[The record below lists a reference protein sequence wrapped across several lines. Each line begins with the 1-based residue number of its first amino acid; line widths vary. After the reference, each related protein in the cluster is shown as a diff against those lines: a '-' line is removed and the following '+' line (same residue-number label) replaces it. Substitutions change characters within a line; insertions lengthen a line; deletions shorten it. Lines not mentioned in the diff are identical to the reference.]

1 MAPRRAVSCTSIPSA
16 HCADAAT
23 PRSAGTGKAC
33 SVCHTTH
40 APTASHTSRTHA
52 RYGAANLHAARCVA
66 LSRRVDSSPLVSFV
80 SRGRTLAATYSSRLA
95 NPAFSIPRLCG
106 SHCSA
111 QRSIG
116 AANVTNRLKYCSPL
130 CAALRWRWRWRWHWH
145 CTALLQARVRN
156 KDSLQVGIDAQCAVC
171 SVLRYVRRSAMR
183 CWSTKIRRNV
193 LPQSKACALHVA
205 QRSIDRSLRNESHS
219 SHRTIGFSL
228 Q

>member
-1 MAPRRAVSCTSIPSA
+1 MAPRRAVSCTSTPSA

-130 CAALRWRWRWRWHWH
+130 CAALR
-145 CTALLQARVRN
+145 CAALALALALALLQARVRN

-183 CWSTKIRRNV
+183 CWSTKIRRNI

-219 SHRTIGFSL
+219 SHRTIGFSA

>member
-33 SVCHTTH
+33 SVCHTTQRRLH
-40 APTASHTSRTHA
+40 HTHRARTHA
-52 RYGAANLHAARCVA
+52 TVRLTDLHAARCVA
-66 LSRRVDSSPLVSFV
+66 LSRRVDSAPFVSFV

-111 QRSIG
+111 QRSIS

-130 CAALRWRWRWRWHWH
+130 CAGAGAG
-145 CTALLQARVRN
+145 TALLQARVRN

-193 LPQSKACALHVA
+193 LSQSKACALHVA
-205 QRSIDRSLRNESHS
+205 QRSIDRALRNESHS
-219 SHRTIGFSL
+219 SHRTIGFSA